1 MYQEISANKR
11 KTILIM
17 GLFILLI
24 ATSGYV
30 FGRATGET
38 TTWFVLASLLAIG
51 TSFFS
56 YYYSDQVVL
65 ALTNAHPADRNTY
78 FDFYTAVENLCIATG
93 LPKPKIYVIDD
104 EAPNAF
110 ATGRD
115 PEHAVVVATTG
126 LIKKLQKL
134 EIEGVVAHELSHI
147 KNYDI
152 RLMTII
158 VILVGFVSILANW
171 FFRFRL
177 FGSSDREERGR
188 ASGVFILI
196 GVLFAIFM
204 PIVATL
210 MQLAVSRQREYLAD
224 ASGVL
229 TTRYPEGL
237 ATALEKIAQ
246 DPTRMKVVNPATS
259 HLFISSPL
267 KETDKNLIFKG
278 LFDTHPPVE
287 DRIKRLRS
295 M

>member
-1 MYQEISANKR
+1 
-11 KTILIM
+11 M
-17 GLFILLI
+17 GLFILFI
-24 ATSGYV
+24 VTMGYV

-38 TTWFVLASLLAIG
+38 TAWFVIALLLATG

-65 ALTNAHPADRNTY
+65 ALTNAHPADRNMY

-104 EAPNAF
+104 DAPNAF

-115 PEHAVVVATTG
+115 PEHAVIVATTG
-126 LIKKLQKL
+126 LLKKLQKL
-134 EIEGVVAHELSHI
+134 ELEGVIAHELSHI

-158 VILVGFVSILANW
+158 VVLVGFVSILANW
-171 FFRFRL
+171 FFRFRMWG
-177 FGSSDREERGR
+177 GSNREERDR
-188 ASGVFILI
+188 SSGVFILV
-196 GVLFAIFM
+196 GVVFAIFM

-210 MQLAVSRQREYLAD
+210 MQLAVSRHREYLAD
-224 ASGVL
+224 ASGAL
-229 TTRYPEGL
+229 ITRYPDGL
-237 ATALEKIAQ
+237 ASALEKIAQ
-246 DPTRMKVVNPATS
+246 DPSKMRVVNPATA
-259 HLFISSPL
+259 HLFIASPL
-267 KETDKNLIFKG
+267 KKTDKNLIFQG